1 MNCPSCSKKI
11 HWSRIT
17 FSAIPVWI
25 TCKSCSAKLVGN
37 KLIKI
42 QTIAAT
48 ILALFLGIGVASMSI
63 DLTYK
68 YLLLTIGII
77 VIVVPNVIL
86 TVIKGKYYVRP
97 S

>member
-1 MNCPSCSKKI
+1 M
-11 HWSRIT
+11 
-17 FSAIPVWI
+17 WI